1 MSAPLPAPRIAPL
14 EPPFDPVVA
23 NELGR
28 WMPPGS
34 PVPPLAL
41 FRTLATDR
49 ELAQAMWPLGSFLLS
64 KRCALPLR
72 EREIV
77 IDRVCARCGC
87 EYEWGVHV
95 AAFAGAAGLDERQV
109 AATVA
114 ATVARAGDP
123 EAWSE
128 SEALLVRAVDALHDT
143 GRIDDALWRALAAHY
158 APQQLLELL
167 VLCGWYHLI
176 SFVANG
182 AGVALEPWARRFDHI
197 GEAAS
202 AG

>member
-1 MSAPLPAPRIAPL
+1 MSEPRIAPL
-14 EPPFDPVVA
+14 EPPFEPAVA
-23 NELGR
+23 DELAR

-49 ELAQAMWPLGSFLLS
+49 ALAQAMWPLGSFLLS
-64 KRCALPLR
+64 KRCALSLR

-95 AAFAGAAGLDERQV
+95 AAFGAAAGLDERQI

-114 ATVARAGDP
+114 PAGDP
-123 EAWSE
+123 AAWSE
-128 SEALLVRAVDALHDT
+128 REALLVRAVDALHDA
-143 GRIDDALWRALAAHY
+143 GRIDDALWQALAAHY
-158 APQQLLELL
+158 TPQQLLELL

-182 AGVALEPWARRFDHI
+182 AGVALEAWARRFDD
-197 GEAAS
+197 AARATG

>member
-1 MSAPLPAPRIAPL
+1 MSAPPSVPRIAPL
-14 EPPFDPVVA
+14 EPPFEPAVA
-23 NELGR
+23 DELAH

-49 ELAQAMWPLGSFLLS
+49 TLAQAMWPLGSFLLS
-64 KRCALPLR
+64 KRFALSLR

-95 AAFAGAAGLDERQV
+95 AAFGGAAGLDERQV
-109 AATVA
+109 VATLA
-114 ATVARAGDP
+114 PACDAT
-123 EAWSE
+123 AWSE
-128 SEALLVRAVDALHDT
+128 REALLVRAVDALHDAA
-143 GRIDDALWRALAAHY
+143 RIDDALWRALAAHY
-158 APQQLLELL
+158 TPQQLLELL

-176 SFVANG
+176 SFVSNG
-182 AGVALEPWARRFDHI
+182 AGVALEPWARRFARE
-197 GEAAS
+197 GEAVS

>member
-1 MSAPLPAPRIAPL
+1 MSAPRITPL
-14 EPPFDPVVA
+14 EPPFEPAVA
-23 NELGR
+23 EELAR

-49 ELAQAMWPLGSFLLS
+49 GLAQAMWPLGSFLLS
-64 KRCALPLR
+64 KRCALSLR

-87 EYEWGVHV
+87 AYEWGVHV
-95 AAFAGAAGLDERQV
+95 AAFGAAAGLDERQV

-114 ATVARAGDP
+114 ASGDP
-123 EAWSE
+123 AAWSE
-128 SEALLVRAVDALHDT
+128 REALLLRAVDALHDV
-143 GRIDDALWRALAAHY
+143 GRIDDALWEALAAHY
-158 APQQLLELL
+158 ASQQLLELL

-182 AGVALEPWARRFDHI
+182 AGVELEPWAPRFDD
-197 GEAAS
+197 AARAS
-202 AG
+202 GAAA